1 MLLST
6 SCWLVRTADYQRW
19 PVQRRCARTVSSHDP
34 PTCASFDVD
43 STYRTTYIALPT
55 GEQTQIIRPPPQ
67 SLQLAVRD
75 APFDAR
81 TNYRDEFTAARLRG
95 DQQASAQHAGVEPED
110 SVVRL
115 VSQ

>member
-95 DQQASAQHAGVEPED
+95 DQQAYAQHAGVEPED